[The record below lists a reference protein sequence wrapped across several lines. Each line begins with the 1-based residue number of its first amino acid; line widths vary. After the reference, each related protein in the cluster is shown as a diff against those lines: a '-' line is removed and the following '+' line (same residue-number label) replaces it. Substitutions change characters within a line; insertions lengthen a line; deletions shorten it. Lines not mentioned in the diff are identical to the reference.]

1 MIRSELFLYSA
12 LFGAN
17 YYCHGRLVQSQFD
30 NRSARCRCRKAPT
43 AGVDGFLG
51 QLGTDGHR
59 PDGSCIECQW
69 PIVFRPHPNCP
80 QCHGPIQQASKVIH
94 GATLV
99 TIGKRIAGRTVHIGF
114 CSACDVAIPPFPLDG
129 VCLTAWLASVSY
141 RYVIDLTFF
150 VGCLCCSLL
159 LFVLIKEG
167 VYFHNTKRL
176 YSMTCLWNCR
186 YAGTVCVIGCA
197 FTSTSQAN
205 NMHSVQRDHAQMF
218 LRDSVSP
225 PGREQC

>member
-99 TIGKRIAGRTVHIGF
+99 TIGKRIAGRTVYIGF
-114 CSACDVAIPPFPLDG
+114 CSACNVAIPPFPLDG
-129 VCLTAWLASVSY
+129 VCLVGFCIIPICDRSDFLCGLLVLFFAVVRLDQRGRILPQHETTVLHDVPVELQICW
-141 RYVIDLTFF
+141 YV
-150 VGCLCCSLL
+150 
-159 LFVLIKEG
+159 
-167 VYFHNTKRL
+167 
-176 YSMTCLWNCR
+176 
-186 YAGTVCVIGCA
+186 
-197 FTSTSQAN
+197 
-205 NMHSVQRDHAQMF
+205 
-218 LRDSVSP
+218 
-225 PGREQC
+225 